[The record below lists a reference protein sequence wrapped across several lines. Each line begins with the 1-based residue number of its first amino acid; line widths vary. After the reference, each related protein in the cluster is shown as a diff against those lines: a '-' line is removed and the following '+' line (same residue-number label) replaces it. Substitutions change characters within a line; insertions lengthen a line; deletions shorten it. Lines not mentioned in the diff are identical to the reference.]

1 MSQALLQ
8 IPCQAPRAP
17 WVGENRG
24 GRRRPC
30 TVAAQSSR
38 RDALRRCV
46 VAEPGAP
53 AACCIIPA
61 MRANTQ
67 LFEQLSQTINR
78 MLPRELTDEV
88 RENVKGGIAGVL
100 DRFDLVTREELEI
113 QEAVLRRTREKLETL
128 EAQVAELEQLLA
140 DRPRQD

>member
-1 MSQALLQ
+1 
-8 IPCQAPRAP
+8 
-17 WVGENRG
+17 
-24 GRRRPC
+24 
-30 TVAAQSSR
+30 
-38 RDALRRCV
+38 
-46 VAEPGAP
+46 
-53 AACCIIPA
+53 

-78 MLPRELTDEV
+78 MLPRELTDDV

-140 DRPRQD
+140 DRPGRD

>member
-1 MSQALLQ
+1 
-8 IPCQAPRAP
+8 
-17 WVGENRG
+17 
-24 GRRRPC
+24 
-30 TVAAQSSR
+30 
-38 RDALRRCV
+38 
-46 VAEPGAP
+46 
-53 AACCIIPA
+53 
-61 MRANTQ
+61 MRAHTQ

-128 EAQVAELEQLLA
+128 EAQVADLEQLLA

>member
-1 MSQALLQ
+1 
-8 IPCQAPRAP
+8 
-17 WVGENRG
+17 
-24 GRRRPC
+24 
-30 TVAAQSSR
+30 
-38 RDALRRCV
+38 
-46 VAEPGAP
+46 
-53 AACCIIPA
+53 